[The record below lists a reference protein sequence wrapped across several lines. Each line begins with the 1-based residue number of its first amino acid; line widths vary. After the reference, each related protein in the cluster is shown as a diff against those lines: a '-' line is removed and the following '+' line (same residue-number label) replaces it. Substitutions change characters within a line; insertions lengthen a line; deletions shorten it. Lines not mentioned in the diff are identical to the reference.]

1 MALGSARSK
10 WLRNSLWA
18 RRAPSAC
25 SADRCHGPTSLSSAE
40 GSPWQGFTGETQP
53 SAWRA
58 SGLGN
63 PQRITSAVKDT
74 SARSELFGA
83 IPGSS
88 CQDNSLGVFCL
99 PYHRTIQQPPG
110 VVSLF
115 LLTTYPLPFLSF
127 FLSPR
132 WISPGERATP
142 PDGGCNSHFGCET
155 TVLEHPRV
163 SFRDLLRLETSPDG
177 HAGC

>member
-1 MALGSARSK
+1 MTLSSARSK

-40 GSPWQGFTGETQP
+40 GSPWQSFTGETQP

-63 PQRITSAVKDT
+63 PQRITLAVKDT

-99 PYHRTIQQPPG
+99 PYHRTIQQSPG

-115 LLTTYPLPFLSF
+115 LLATYPLPLLSF
-127 FLSPR
+127 FLSF
-132 WISPGERATP
+132 SLQ
-142 PDGGCNSHFGCET
+142 DGYHLVKG
-155 TVLEHPRV
+155 P
-163 SFRDLLRLETSPDG
+163 LLRMEVATLILVVKPQSLSIQEFLSGTY
-177 HAGC
+177 